1 MIEYCPNCG
10 EAIEEDGL
18 CAGCLLAGGV
28 QSTASGPESS
38 DTLGIDS
45 GGAENV
51 LEYDNFGPYEIQ
63 KVLGEGGMGTVYLA
77 RQKEPI
83 QRDVALKVVKPGMDT
98 GHILARFNYERQAL
112 AAMDHPNIARV
123 YEAGATAKGRPY
135 FVMEFIDGEPIT
147 TYCDR
152 HRLTTAQRLDLF
164 RPVCGALRH
173 AHQRGIIHRD
183 IKPSNV
189 LVTEIDGKAVPK
201 VIDFGIAK
209 AIDQRA
215 MDQTAL
221 TQLGQLVGTPE
232 YMSPEAADVM
242 ANDIDTSSDVYSL
255 GVMLYELLIG
265 AVPFDGKALRQAGFV
280 ELMRIIREVDAP
292 PMTAKLTQLGKL
304 VTAIAECR
312 NTDVAG
318 LKRAIQGDLNW
329 IVSKAVEKN
338 RRRRYA
344 SAGELLEDIERHI
357 ENRPVKAGPPSQL
370 YRLSKFARRNRAAVG
385 AGLAIAATLA
395 FGVLSTIWQGQEA
408 LRQRDR
414 AQAAL
419 MLAEERRTEAE
430 RQRGLA
436 ESRRLGALAA
446 EERAV
451 KGEASALANLQDVR
465 ELARAMIF
473 EVEEQVRPLSGATPV
488 RQTLVKLGTEYLEK
502 GGVSGDLL
510 GPAWFRLGELQ
521 DIENVADL
529 ESARKSYSKSIQLL
543 ELRYRQFPDNS
554 EVAEQLA
561 RSIANL
567 AKLNFDSGEQL
578 KQYRRA
584 EEILENLLRKRPG
597 HIEALHTLAKVQLG
611 MNQPAQAVN
620 TEKRIEKLG
629 ANSFGDQ
636 LSRAEILANATMQN
650 EDAPEVNYDRISE
663 AILQVDELLK
673 STPGNVDLLWRKALW
688 MAHRSSISHVLGRR
702 DEGFREVNEAI
713 QILGRLSAEDPKRGS
728 LQFHLATASLFAGSA
743 QAFYGDPKRAK
754 TLMEDA
760 LEKVRDLAQKH
771 PSILQYQLAAARAL
785 AALSDAQRIIQE
797 TNGGIKNYE
806 QSVAELQTIT
816 AKHSACIECK
826 RILLV
831 QLSNLSTRLATAGRI
846 SEAERALEAAW
857 KTQNEI
863 LAKSTST
870 ADQITSV
877 GLHVRFGSLALS
889 QSKGRAALE
898 AGLAAYQSI
907 LQIAGKEEDGTLL
920 DMKIADTVNLLWKVR
935 ESHLEYKEAIQF
947 EKESRK
953 FLEQRLAARPTS
965 VPLRRAVWENLR
977 SMRTSSFRVGQN
989 ADALETSRRSLELA
1003 KRWLQQS
1010 PHNAYEKTRLSDA
1023 YVNYAQDL
1031 AETGQ
1036 RDQARKLVEQGWSYT
1051 FGEFQEVTSVIEN
1064 EALVNHLSS
1073 YLKILCFD
1081 LGLPQLAA
1089 QGFRHLLPALESLE
1103 SKQGNTNRTR
1113 DLLVEVYGTG
1123 ADISSAA
1130 DLLEDALR
1138 FDRSAL
1144 QILKRKTA
1152 NDPYSEF
1159 RLASFMTKIAS
1170 LEQRLGRKKLAETG
1184 WKGSLQALDRSLDAT
1199 KLMLAGF
1206 PSSTGL
1212 LRFVWRA
1219 QHNIAFLYETL
1230 NDTQSALDGS
1240 LKAWQRTQDWGK
1252 ADQDG
1257 EEFRIQRRAMLGRL
1271 VLAFQAAGRKP
1282 EILENGQSLSE
1293 DEIQRS
1299 MVAGHSARFSMMA
1312 VFAIDPARRVAPA
1325 ELAVST
1331 ARDLVRRY
1339 NTPEDRSLLSWA
1351 LRDLASLKQ
1360 VLAGPRK
1367 AADQLNLLADSLK
1380 CLEEALTVLR
1390 SNHSAKA
1397 EYPGSKLDDSQLT
1410 LLPNQIRKIEAR
1422 IQSLREGSREIL
1434 QPR

>member
-28 QSTASGPESS
+28 QSTASGLESS

-45 GGAENV
+45 GEAENA

-135 FVMEFIDGEPIT
+135 FVMEFIDGEAIT

-164 RPVCGALRH
+164 KPVCSALRH

-215 MDQTAL
+215 MDQSAL

-265 AVPFDGKALRQAGFV
+265 AVPFDGKALRQAGLV

-304 VTAIAECR
+304 VPAIAECR

-329 IVSKAVEKN
+329 IVSKAVDKN

-357 ENRPVKAGPPSQL
+357 ENRPVMAGPPSQL

-395 FGVLSTIWQGQEA
+395 FGVVSTIWQGQEA
-408 LRQRDR
+408 MRQRDR

-419 MLAEERRTEAE
+419 TLAEERRTEAE
-430 RQRGLA
+430 RQRNLA
-436 ESRRLGALAA
+436 ERRRLAALAA

-451 KGEASALANLQDVR
+451 KGEASALASLQDVR

-543 ELRYRQFPDNS
+543 ELRYLQFPDNS
-554 EVAEQLA
+554 GVAEQLA
-561 RSIANL
+561 RSIASL

-584 EEILENLLRKRPG
+584 EEILRNLLRKRPG

-611 MNQPAQAVN
+611 MNQPLQAVN

-663 AILQVDELLK
+663 AILEIDELLK
-673 STPGNVDLLWRKALW
+673 SSPGNVDLLWRKAVW
-688 MAHRSSISHVLGRR
+688 MAHRSSMSHILGRR
-702 DEGFREVNEAI
+702 DDGFREVNEAI

-743 QAFYGDPKRAK
+743 QAFYGDRKQAK

-760 LEKVRDLAQKH
+760 LEKVRDLAQRH
-771 PSILQYQLAAARAL
+771 PSILQYQLAAARTL
-785 AALSDAQRIIQE
+785 AALSEVLSITEEASR
-797 TNGGIKNYE
+797 GILAHKKSVE
-806 QSVAELQTIT
+806 QLQFVATQ
-816 AKHSACIECK
+816 HPACIECK
-826 RILLV
+826 RILV
-831 QLSNLSTRLATAGRI
+831 TQLTNISTRLAAERRT
-846 SEAERALEAAW
+846 SEAEMALDAAW

-870 ADQITSV
+870 ADQITLV
-877 GLHVRFGSLALS
+877 GLHVRFGNLALS
-889 QSKGRAALE
+889 QAKHKEAID
-898 AGLAAYQSI
+898 AGLSAYRI
-907 LQIAGKEEDGTLL
+907 AIEIAGKEEDSTLL

-935 ESHLEYKEAIQF
+935 ESQLQYKEAIQF
-947 EKESRK
+947 GKESWK

-965 VPLRRAVWENLR
+965 GPLRRAVWENLR
-977 SMRTSSFRVGQN
+977 SMRTNFLRIGQN
-989 ADALETSRRSLELA
+989 ADALQTSRRSVEFA
-1003 KRWLQQS
+1003 KHWLQQS
-1010 PHNAYEKTRLSDA
+1010 PHSAYEKTRLSDA

-1036 RDQARKLVEQGWSYT
+1036 REQSRKLVEQGWSHT
-1051 FGEFQEVTSVIEN
+1051 FGELQKVTSVIEK
-1064 EALVNHLSS
+1064 EALVKYLSS
-1073 YLKILCFD
+1073 YLKIICFD

-1089 QGFRHLLPALESLE
+1089 QGFRHVLPALESLE

-1113 DLLVEVYGTG
+1113 DLLVEIYRTG
-1123 ADISSAA
+1123 ADISRAA
-1130 DLLEDALR
+1130 DHLEDRLL
-1138 FDRSAL
+1138 FDRKAM
-1144 QILKRKTA
+1144 QIFKREIAK
-1152 NDPYSEF
+1152 DPY
-1159 RLASFMTKIAS
+1159 
-1170 LEQRLGRKKLAETG
+1170 
-1184 WKGSLQALDRSLDAT
+1184 
-1199 KLMLAGF
+1199 
-1206 PSSTGL
+1206 
-1212 LRFVWRA
+1212 
-1219 QHNIAFLYETL
+1219 
-1230 NDTQSALDGS
+1230 
-1240 LKAWQRTQDWGK
+1240 
-1252 ADQDG
+1252 
-1257 EEFRIQRRAMLGRL
+1257 
-1271 VLAFQAAGRKP
+1271 
-1282 EILENGQSLSE
+1282 
-1293 DEIQRS
+1293 
-1299 MVAGHSARFSMMA
+1299 
-1312 VFAIDPARRVAPA
+1312 
-1325 ELAVST
+1325 
-1331 ARDLVRRY
+1331 
-1339 NTPEDRSLLSWA
+1339 
-1351 LRDLASLKQ
+1351 
-1360 VLAGPRK
+1360 
-1367 AADQLNLLADSLK
+1367 
-1380 CLEEALTVLR
+1380 
-1390 SNHSAKA
+1390 
-1397 EYPGSKLDDSQLT
+1397 
-1410 LLPNQIRKIEAR
+1410 
-1422 IQSLREGSREIL
+1422 
-1434 QPR
+1434 